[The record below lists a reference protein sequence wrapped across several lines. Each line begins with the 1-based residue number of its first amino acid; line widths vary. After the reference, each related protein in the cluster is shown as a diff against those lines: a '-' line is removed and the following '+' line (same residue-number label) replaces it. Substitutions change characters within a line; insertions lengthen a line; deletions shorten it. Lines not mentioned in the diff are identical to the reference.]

1 MTEEASSIDFW
12 LALNN
17 GVALVPRIPTM
28 TAIIDII
35 PMINKPICQLK
46 IKARMKPPIINN
58 GVLIKTVANSKYVVC
73 IFCASFVNLV
83 INEVTENLSNSEKE

>member
-1 MTEEASSIDFW
+1 
-12 LALNN
+12 
-17 GVALVPRIPTM
+17 
-28 TAIIDII
+28 
-35 PMINKPICQLK
+35 MINKPICQLK